1 MTTKTR
7 RTTEEIVAE
16 LQAKIVAV
24 EAAGARRKARANP
37 ATKHGTA
44 ALKLIDKA
52 AGATADVTAR
62 KALEEAR
69 GSLSAWLAV
78 EGAHRRPGRDGAG
91 EEAQEEEAG
100 VGA

>member
-1 MTTKTR
+1 LKR

-52 AGATADVTAR
+52 AQETADVTAR

-78 EGAHRRPGRDGAG
+78 EGLTVAPGAADEAKKPGRKKA
-91 EEAQEEEAG
+91 AVA
-100 VGA
+100 